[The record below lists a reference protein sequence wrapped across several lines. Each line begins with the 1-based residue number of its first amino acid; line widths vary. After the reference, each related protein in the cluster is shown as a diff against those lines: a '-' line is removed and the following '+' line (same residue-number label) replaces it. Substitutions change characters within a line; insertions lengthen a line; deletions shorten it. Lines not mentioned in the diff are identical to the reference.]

1 MLGFSSQGD
10 DLQCGNLVVLQG
22 VAGVA
27 FLIAAFAGYRIYTV
41 SIGLCGALSAAA
53 IVVSAGFIWYG
64 GTTDINDLLSVN
76 MTSTADV
83 NEVTESEE
91 PVKLGI
97 IAFFCVVWGVMGAVI
112 CMKTQKVIHKI
123 LGFICGAVLGIAMV
137 SVTVLIASSQVPAR
151 NEDDVN
157 EYAGW
162 QWYTIFAAGV
172 PISCIV
178 GYATRNLIVYVL
190 MASTAFLGSFVGVA
204 LLGHAL
210 ECAAQTR
217 VEPMIVLGV
226 AVLSTIAG
234 FVVQVKM
241 TPEVTPQAKQGCE
254 SAPPISV

>member
-1 MLGFSSQGD
+1 
-10 DLQCGNLVVLQG
+10 
-22 VAGVA
+22 
-27 FLIAAFAGYRIYTV
+27 
-41 SIGLCGALSAAA
+41 
-53 IVVSAGFIWYG
+53 
-64 GTTDINDLLSVN
+64 
-76 MTSTADV
+76 
-83 NEVTESEE
+83 
-91 PVKLGI
+91 
-97 IAFFCVVWGVMGAVI
+97 MGAVI
-112 CMKTQKVIHKI
+112 CMKAQTVIHKV

-151 NEDDVN
+151 NEDDAN

-172 PISCIV
+172 PIACIV

-210 ECAAQTR
+210 ECSAQTR
-217 VEPMIVLGV
+217 IEPIIVLGA

-241 TPEVTPQAKQGCE
+241 TPEVAQQAKKEG
-254 SAPPISV
+254 